1 MSQLVQA
8 TCPGCRHPLRIP
20 ADWISQPFRCKHCGQ
35 VMAARG
41 SAAASRA
48 ARHTPLPPTRHG
60 VAPAAPAGYVLPTP
74 TPPVAPPAYSA
85 ASAAIATAPAANF
98 SPFDAINQTDPEPS
112 VQRRR
117 RSGGRWKGPVI
128 ALTVLIAAGVVAA
141 VTWDKISPILFPPDE
156 DGKQV
161 ALNTHGSGT
170 PTDTPRTPDDTTRKQ
185 PPTPTSAPAPKRTPE
200 TRRVPDPQRTPDTKR
215 PPDTRKKPV
224 DPPPPPPPDPAKET
238 FPRRAL
244 IISVHN
250 YLYANPVSY
259 GIFGPGGHNI
269 GKPFQEQLA
278 RFNGFRIPMTEIAH
292 LSDSAEKSMARPPMR
307 PVIEKTLKDFL
318 DGSRA
323 QDHLMVFFIG
333 HALVLGDDAYLVP
346 IEGELDNA
354 ATLIP
359 LKWVYEQLA
368 ACKARQK
375 VLVLD
380 VNRFNSTRG
389 LERPDAGPMDPKFEK
404 AVKEPPDGV
413 QVWAACSA
421 GQQSYET
428 DDAPQGSFIEALYVA
443 SQKGIQNKDQKPDDP
458 LPLEYFK
465 EKVDEQMASDLK
477 RYKLQQVSIL
487 GGKMPETGAAYDKN
501 EPLAKT
507 PTLAPMPENKGTEKL
522 VRAVIDQVGTPGV
535 KPGQGSEGLNYEALP
550 PFDPEVLKKY
560 DEDKGTDDS
569 PLRKA
574 VRSTRALLWAAAASG
589 APANLNAEV
598 NEARGK
604 LKYNLPQVL
613 QDGFRAPAPA
623 QENAFKGRVEEN
635 ERHVA
640 RIMAQLQ
647 EALDDL
653 KAAGETK
660 DAEPK
665 RWQVNYDFMLARL
678 EAQYAFLY
686 EYQSMLGQMRKEL
699 PPRDPMLHGG
709 WRLAATT
716 TLQGDSAGKKLFKDS
731 RKILDKLIK
740 DHAGTPWEVLA
751 KREKLTA
758 LGLEWKPT
766 K

>member
-48 ARHTPLPPTRHG
+48 APRTPLPPPRPR
-60 VAPAAPAGYVLPTP
+60 VAPAAPAGHVMPAPLAR
-74 TPPVAPPAYSA
+74 VAPLAYSP
-85 ASAAIATAPAANF
+85 APAANF
-98 SPFDAINQTDPEPS
+98 SPFDAIEQTDLGPS
-112 VQRRR
+112 IQGRR
-117 RSGGRWKGPVI
+117 RSGGRWKGPVV
-128 ALTVLIAAGVVAA
+128 ALTVLVFAGVVTY
-141 VTWDKISPILFPPDE
+141 VTWDKIGPMLSSPDE
-156 DGKQV
+156 DDKKV
-161 ALNTHGSGT
+161 ALNTQGSGT
-170 PTDTPRTPDDTTRKQ
+170 PTDTPRVPDDTTRKQ
-185 PPTPTSAPAPKRTPE
+185 PPTPVTTPKRTPE
-200 TRRVPDPQRTPDTKR
+200 NRRVPDPRPTPDTKR
-215 PPDTRKKPV
+215 PPDTGKKPV
-224 DPPPPPPPDPAKET
+224 NPPPPPPPAPPVNEPNI

-244 IISVHN
+244 VISVHN

-259 GIFGPGGHNI
+259 GIYGPGGHNV
-269 GKPFQEQLA
+269 GKFLEQLA
-278 RFNGFRIPMTEIAH
+278 QFNGFRISLTQVAH
-292 LSDSAEKSMARPPMR
+292 LSDSAEKGMARPPMR

-333 HALVLGDDAYLVP
+333 HALVVGDDAYLVP

-380 VNRFNSTRG
+380 VNRFSSTRG

-404 AVKEPPDGV
+404 AVKEPPAGV

-421 GQQSYET
+421 GQQSFET
-428 DDAPQGSFIEALYVA
+428 DDAPQGSFIEALHVA
-443 SQKGIQNKDQKPDDP
+443 SQKGIQNKIQKPDDP
-458 LPLEYFK
+458 LPVEYFK

-487 GGKMPETGAAYDKN
+487 SGKMPDMGAAYDRN
-501 EPLAKT
+501 EPQPPKPA
-507 PTLAPMPENKGTEKL
+507 LAPMPENKGNEKL
-522 VRAVIDQVGTPGV
+522 VRAVLDQVGTPGV

-574 VRSTRALLWAAAASG
+574 VRGARALLWAVSNSG
-589 APANLNAEV
+589 EPANLKAEV
-598 NEARGK
+598 AEARQK
-604 LKYNLPQVL
+604 LKFKLDVL
-613 QDGFRAPAPA
+613 QEGFRAPPQA
-623 QENAFKGRVEEN
+623 QENAFKGKVEEN

-640 RIMAQLQ
+640 RIMGQLQ
-647 EALDDL
+647 EALDEL
-653 KAAGETK
+653 KTAGENK
-660 DAEPK
+660 DAEPR

-716 TLQGDSAGKKLFKDS
+716 NLQGDSAGKKLFKDS

>member
-1 MSQLVQA
+1 MSHLVQA

-41 SAAASRA
+41 SAAARA
-48 ARHTPLPPTRHG
+48 AHHTPLPPSRPR
-60 VAPAAPAGYVLPTP
+60 VAPAAPAGHVMPAP
-74 TPPVAPPAYSA
+74 AAPVAPSAYSP
-85 ASAAIATAPAANF
+85 APAANF
-98 SPFDAINQTDPEPS
+98 SPFEAIEQTDPGPS
-112 VQRRR
+112 IQRRR

-128 ALTVLIAAGVVAA
+128 ALTVLVAAGVVAA
-141 VTWDKISPILFPPDE
+141 VTWDRISPTLFPPDE

-161 ALNTHGSGT
+161 AQNTQGSGT
-170 PTDTPRTPDDTTRKQ
+170 PTDTPRVPDGTTRKQ
-185 PPTPTSAPAPKRTPE
+185 TPTPTTGKRPPE
-200 TRRVPDPQRTPDTKR
+200 TRPAPDTRSTPDTKR
-215 PPDTRKKPV
+215 PPDPGKKPP
-224 DPPPPPPPDPAKET
+224 DPPPPPPVKEPNI

-244 IISVHN
+244 VISVHN

-259 GIFGPGGHNI
+259 GIFGPGGHNV
-269 GKPFQEQLA
+269 GKFLEQLA
-278 RFNGFRIPMTEIAH
+278 QFNGFRIPLTQVAH
-292 LSDSAEKSMARPPMR
+292 LSDSAEKGMARPPMR

-333 HALVLGDDAYLVP
+333 HALVVGDDAYLVP

-380 VNRFNSTRG
+380 VNRFSSTRG
-389 LERPDAGPMDPKFEK
+389 LERPDAGVMDPKFEK
-404 AVKEPPDGV
+404 AVKEPPAGV

-421 GQQSYET
+421 GQQSFET
-428 DDAPQGSFIEALYVA
+428 DDAPQGSFIEALHVA
-443 SQKGIQNKDQKPDDP
+443 SQKGIQNKIQKADDP
-458 LPLEYFK
+458 LPVEYFK

-487 GGKMPETGAAYDKN
+487 SGKMPESGAAYDKN
-501 EPLAKT
+501 EPQPPK
-507 PTLAPMPENKGTEKL
+507 PTLAPLPENKGTDKL
-522 VRAVIDQVGTPGV
+522 VRAVLDQVGTPGV

-560 DEDKGTDDS
+560 DEDKGDDS

-574 VRSTRALLWAAAASG
+574 VRSTRALLWAAAASS

-598 NEARGK
+598 AEARGK

-613 QDGFRAPAPA
+613 QEGFRAPAAA
-623 QENAFKGRVEEN
+623 QENAFKGKVEEN

-640 RIMAQLQ
+640 RIMGQLQ

-653 KAAGETK
+653 KAAGENK

-699 PPRDPMLHGG
+699 PPRDMALHGG

-716 TLQGDSAGKKLFKDS
+716 NLQGDSAGKKLFKDS